1 MSRSLLLAGPT
12 TFFVL
17 PLALPA
23 VLIVLTLAG
32 PAGAHLRHVHAG
44 MNPQTHRQVDA
55 AMQIALETHLSGRSR
70 QWSSANPLY
79 SGRITPVR
87 TWRSRSG
94 HFCRAFVEVVRLPTG
109 VERNSR
115 ARACRNKAGNWVRI

>member
-1 MSRSLLLAGPT
+1 MRRSFLLAT
-12 TFFVL
+12 STAFFVL
-17 PLALPA
+17 MLALP
-23 VLIVLTLAG
+23 V
-32 PAGAHLRHVHAG
+32 GAHLRHVHAG
-44 MNPQTHRQVDA
+44 LDPQTHLQIDT
-55 AMQIALETHLSGRSR
+55 AMQTALETHLSGRSR

-94 HFCRAFVEVVRLPTG
+94 HFCRAFVEIVRLPSG

-115 ARACRNKAGNWVRI
+115 DSACRTDAGHWVRV

>member
-1 MSRSLLLAGPT
+1 MTRRILLAGSAGYFALLLALPT
-12 TFFVL
+12 
-17 PLALPA
+17 
-23 VLIVLTLAG
+23 VLIVLTLTG
-32 PAGAHLRHVHAG
+32 PASAHLRKIHAG
-44 MNPQTHRQVDA
+44 MNLQAHREIDA

-70 QWSSANPLY
+70 QWSSANPDY

-94 HFCRAFVEVVRLPTG
+94 HFCRAFIEVVRLPSG

-115 ARACRNKAGNWVRI
+115 ARACRNETGVWARI